1 MAHPIRHCDMCGS
14 DLGQIATTSND
25 LKGFYFCSQM
35 CVDNAKEE
43 VNFASRFNEPVEK
56 PYAAA
61 HEVLEMG
68 AKHMKDRAVTYDN
81 ADGERS
87 MAKTVAAFNALTG
100 HNVTTEQG
108 WLMLCILKMS
118 RSQQGEFK
126 LDNYEDGAAYFALM
140 GEQASIDRG

>member
-1 MAHPIRHCDMCGS
+1 MAKPIKHCDMCGS
-14 DLGQIATTSND
+14 DLGPVAIANIE
-25 LKGFYFCSQM
+25 LPGFQFCSQM
-35 CVDNAKEE
+35 CVDNAREE
-43 VNFASRFNEPVEK
+43 VNFTSRFNGTEDK
-56 PYAAA
+56 PYAQA

>member
-1 MAHPIRHCDMCGS
+1 MATKITHCDFCGS
-14 DLGQIATTSND
+14 DLGIAACTSVD
-25 LKGFYFCSQM
+25 LQGFYFCSQM
-35 CVDNAKEE
+35 CVDSAKEE

>member
-1 MAHPIRHCDMCGS
+1 MAKPIQHCDMCGS
-14 DLGQIATTSND
+14 DLGPAAIANIE
-25 LKGFYFCSQM
+25 LPGFQFCSQM

-87 MAKTVAAFNALTG
+87 MYKSVYKSCMRSYGKNASKPIYTDGLAF
-100 HNVTTEQG
+100 
-108 WLMLCILKMS
+108 
-118 RSQQGEFK
+118 GEK
-126 LDNYEDGAAYFALM
+126 SGTM
-140 GEQASIDRG
+140 QTQ